1 MFAPRQLLRVH
12 RSTVARNKEQIK
24 TVQSD
29 MPLYPEQASNF
40 APSVDALM
48 VYITLICVFFA
59 VAITAAIIF
68 FFFKYRRKDPA
79 EVGVAIHGDMRLETL
94 WIVVP
99 LFLALTMFGWGA
111 VVYVDYR
118 RAPMDTLDIYVI
130 GKQWMWKVQ
139 QPTGFREINELHVPV
154 GRNVKLILASEDV
167 IHDFSVPAFRVKMDV
182 VPGHYNTMWF
192 RPTKA
197 GRYHF
202 FCQQYCG
209 TNHALMGGWVTVMEP
224 MDYAAWLSGS
234 SDATANPV
242 VAGEKLFVEKA
253 CVTCHVADGSGRAPS
268 LNGVY
273 GAKVLLADGST
284 VTADD
289 AYIRESILNP
299 QAKIVAGYQP
309 LMPSFQGQLTEEQL
323 IDLTAYIKSLQSQ
336 PVPAKG
342 AGIAPATGK
351 K

>member
-1 MFAPRQLLRVH
+1 MLF
-12 RSTVARNKEQIK
+12 
-24 TVQSD
+24 
-29 MPLYPEQASNF
+29 
-40 APSVDALM
+40 
-48 VYITLICVFFA
+48 ITAICVFFA
-59 VAITAAIIF
+59 AAITAVIVF
-68 FFFKYRRKDPA
+68 FFFKFHRKQPNA
-79 EVGVAIHGDMRLETL
+79 VGIAFHGDSRLEAA
-94 WIVVP
+94 WIIVP
-99 LFLALTMFGWGA
+99 LILAMAMFGWGA
-111 VVYVDYR
+111 VVYVEYR
-118 RAPMDTLDIYVI
+118 HTPQDTLDVYVI
-130 GKQWMWKVQ
+130 AKQWMWKAQ
-139 QPTGFREINELHVPV
+139 QPNGIKEINELHVPV
-154 GRNVKLILASEDV
+154 GRNVRLVLASEDV
-167 IHDFSVPAFRVKMDV
+167 IHDFFVPAFRVKMDV

-224 MDYAAWLSGS
+224 MEYAAWLSGS

-242 VAGEKLFVEKA
+242 VAGEKLFAEKA
-253 CVTCHVADGSGRAPS
+253 CTTCHLSNGTGRAPS

-273 GAKVLLADGST
+273 GAQVLLADCST

-289 AYIRESILNP
+289 AYIRESILQP
-299 QAKIVAGYQP
+299 QAKIVAAYQP

-323 IDLTAYIKSLQSQ
+323 IDLTEYIKSLQSQ

-342 AGIAPATGK
+342 SGVAPATGK